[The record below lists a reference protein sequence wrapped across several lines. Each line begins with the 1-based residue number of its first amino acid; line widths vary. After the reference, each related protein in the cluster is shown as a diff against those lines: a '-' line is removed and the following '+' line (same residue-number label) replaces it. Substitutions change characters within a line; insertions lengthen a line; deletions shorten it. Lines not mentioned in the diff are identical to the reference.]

1 MVVQVHMAYINCT
14 MKNEKDL
21 NYIAAVEKAIA
32 KKYGQETVQNPKGNW
47 DDEKEKEYLQQIKE
61 FAQKQ
66 RKIEEGSEKVDVN
79 GILVS
84 KKLLNKEPAGSCP
97 VCGKYLSIAKD
108 DICIAKFNCCFQC
121 YVKWVEDREE
131 RWASGWRPNED

>member
-1 MVVQVHMAYINCT
+1 
-14 MKNEKDL
+14 MKEKDL

-32 KKYGQETVQNPKGNW
+32 KKYGSETVQNPKGNW

-61 FAQKQ
+61 VAKKE
-66 RKIEEGSEKVDVN
+66 RKSDEGSEK
-79 GILVS
+79 IE
-84 KKLLNKEPAGSCP
+84 LNKEPIGSCP

-108 DICIAKFNCCFQC
+108 DICIAKYDCCFDC

-131 RWASGWRPNED
+131 RWATGWRPNED